1 MTATQRYQPPQKGS
15 ATGHAPRSGAGRR
28 AFVVLA
34 LLAAGPIGCSESG
47 GNAPPG
53 ADGVL
58 PGADAITPSNCLLPD
73 APPCAAPTPYC
84 AASGACVEC
93 TDPAHCPGSASCIA
107 NACTA
112 ATCTPGDT
120 LCDGEAIA
128 TCAVDGLSWVTSP
141 CPVGAC
147 VDGACVG
154 CTPGE
159 RVCDGLDVLQCLP
172 DGSGTQVVTTCPDT
186 RACFEGGCVDCLP
199 DTRRCSPAGL
209 VETCAAD
216 GGWDVTAD
224 CASDGKVCQAGSC
237 VDPCSRDPK
246 SRSNAGCDYWAV
258 DLDNHREARDSPF
271 ALIVSNLGTVTATV
285 TVTRRD
291 GPGVDPVN
299 VTQRSV
305 APGALAIIELPNR
318 NIPGAGVH
326 WSAYKVDSTAPIV
339 AYQFNP
345 LDNVDVFS
353 NDATILLPSNTFG
366 TEYIVM
372 SRFEFLGGGQNPA
385 LPVPYRGTVTVVA
398 GSSGTDVSVTPTAR
412 TLAGSSMA
420 TMMPGQTY
428 TYALEPFQVLN
439 IRTDQDKGDLTGT
452 FITATRPVGVFGGH
466 EAAVSGQNCCA
477 DHLEHQLFPV
487 STWGLTYV
495 ASRSQPRGT
504 ESDYWRIVASEDG
517 TTVSFSPADVQNSRV
532 LSRGEWFEFASRR
545 DFVVTADKPVLVG
558 QVLASSAE
566 IVSPPAYSDCELTGI
581 CAPNYL
587 CDADFDFSWRCFP
600 PRCTTGGTTAGCPSG
615 HVCHCYDSG
624 DCGCAP
630 VGDPSLILVPPVEQ
644 FRNEYVFLSPNK
656 YARDYINVVAPS
668 AAAVTLDARP
678 IPEGAW
684 VTIGDGWKVARVEV
698 ADGVHKVVANQ
709 NVGVIA
715 YGYDKDVSYGY
726 AAGLNL
732 VDR

>member
-1 MTATQRYQPPQKGS
+1 MPATQLSHPSRSRS
-15 ATGHAPRSGAGRR
+15 AFGQGPGLR
-28 AFVVLA
+28 AVFLA
-34 LLAAGPIGCSESG
+34 LLAASGALAACSESG
-47 GNAPPG
+47 GGPTPPRSDTAAPSG
-53 ADGVL
+53 D
-58 PGADAITPSNCLLPD
+58 ITQPANCLAPD
-73 APPCAAPTPYC
+73 APACTAPTPFC

-93 TDPAHCPGSASCIA
+93 ADPSHCPGSASCIA
-107 NACTA
+107 NACTG

-120 LCDGEAIA
+120 LCDGDAIA

-141 CPVGAC
+141 CPVGTC
-147 VDGACVG
+147 EDGACVG
-154 CTPGE
+154 CMPGE
-159 RVCDGLDVLQCLP
+159 RACDGLDVLQCLP
-172 DGSGTQVVTTCPDT
+172 DGSGTQVVTTCPAERT
-186 RACFEGGCVDCLP
+186 CFEGGCVDCLP

-224 CASDGKVCQAGSC
+224 CASAGQVCQAGSC

-258 DLDNHREARDSPF
+258 DLDNHWDAKDSPF
-271 ALIVSNLGTVTATV
+271 ALIVSNLGTVAATV
-285 TVTRRD
+285 SVTRRD
-291 GPGVDPVN
+291 GPAVDPVN
-299 VTQRSV
+299 VVQRTV

-318 NIPGAGVH
+318 NIPGAGVY

-372 SRFEFLGGGQNPA
+372 SRFEFLGEGQSRA
-385 LPVPYRGTVTVVA
+385 LPVPYRGTVTIVA
-398 GSSGTDVSVTPTAR
+398 GSSGTDVSITPTAR
-412 TLAGSSMA
+412 TLAGASMA

-439 IRTDQDKGDLTGT
+439 IKSDQDKGDLTGSL
-452 FITATRPVGVFGGH
+452 ITATRPVGVFGGH

-495 ASRSQPRGT
+495 ASRSEPRGI
-504 ESDYWRIVASEDG
+504 ESDYWRIVAAEDG
-517 TTVSFSPADVQNSRV
+517 TTVTFAPSDVQNSRT
-532 LSRGEWFEFASRR
+532 LARGEWFEFASRR

-581 CAPNYL
+581 CAPNYI
-587 CDADFDFSWRCFP
+587 CDVGPAFSWRCFP
-600 PRCTTGGTTAGCPSG
+600 PRCTTDGSNAGCPPG
-615 HVCHCYDSG
+615 HVCHCFSSG

-630 VGDPSLILVPPVEQ
+630 VGDPSLILLPPVEQ
-644 FRNEYVFLSPNK
+644 FRNEYVFLSPNQ
-656 YARDYINVVAPS
+656 YARDYINVVAPE
-668 AAAVTLDARP
+668 AAAVTLDAQP
-678 IPEGAW
+678 IAPGAW
-684 VTIGDGWKVARVEV
+684 ISVAGGWKVARVEV
-698 ADGVHKVVANQ
+698 SDGVHKVVSNQ